1 MEGIDLLRILSKMVA
16 EKYFLLCFRSL
27 IIKIINLMLG
37 YLIYKIIFGDLK
49 YLFNFITVL
58 MNLQSPTTL
67 LSSIQT
73 MRDKLRSDKLMLQ
86 DIKK

>member
-1 MEGIDLLRILSKMVA
+1 
-16 EKYFLLCFRSL
+16 
-27 IIKIINLMLG
+27 MLG